1 MKVLI
6 SVIAILLFFSSGLF
20 AQKGKWEDDELRA
33 KFEELEKIKLIEVL
47 QMDEETTLRFFA
59 RQSEHKKQQD
69 EIQDKIRTNTDNIEA
84 LLKSEKT
91 VSNEELKSK
100 IDEINELQLQLEKNR
115 IEFINSL
122 PDILSYEQIAQLIIF
137 EKRFRNEVRK
147 MIMKDRR
154 PPMGPDQH

>member
-1 MKVLI
+1 MKVVVSII
-6 SVIAILLFFSSGLF
+6 SVALLFSSVLF
-20 AQKGKWEDDELRA
+20 AQKGKWEDEELRA

-69 EIQDKIRTNTDNIEA
+69 EIQDNIRTNSDNLEA
-84 LLKSEKT
+84 LLKSEKS
-91 VSNEELKSK
+91 VSTEELKSK
-100 IDEINELQLQLEKNR
+100 INEINNLQLQLDKNR
-115 IEFINSL
+115 VDFINSL
-122 PDILSYEQIAQLIIF
+122 SDILSYEQIAQLIIF

-154 PPMGPDQH
+154 PPMGPEEH

>member
-1 MKVLI
+1 MKVLVSII
-6 SVIAILLFFSSGLF
+6 SITLFFSSCLF

-100 IDEINELQLQLEKNR
+100 IDEINKLQLQLEKNR

-154 PPMGPDQH
+154 PPMGPDEH

>member
-1 MKVLI
+1 MKVFVSII
-6 SVIAILLFFSSGLF
+6 SVALLFSSVLF
-20 AQKGKWEDDELRA
+20 AQKGKWEDEELRA

-69 EIQDKIRTNTDNIEA
+69 EIQDNIRTNSDNLEA
-84 LLKSEKT
+84 LLKSEKS
-91 VSNEELKSK
+91 VSTEELKSK
-100 IDEINELQLQLEKNR
+100 INEINNLQLQLEKNR
-115 IEFINSL
+115 VDFINSL
-122 PDILSYEQIAQLIIF
+122 SDILSYEQIAQLIIF

-154 PPMGPDQH
+154 PPMEPEEH